1 MSGEANAAMSTIY
14 EVIQLQ
20 SMGHNVK
27 IVALLDYTTGADM
40 VLSHDKFENLY
51 DLNGKTIGVEKGSIS
66 HYTLLQALHKAGLT
80 QSDVRFEFKTMSE
93 LITLFKEKN

>member
-1 MSGEANAAMSTIY
+1 
-14 EVIQLQ
+14 
-20 SMGHNVK
+20 
-27 IVALLDYTTGADM
+27 M

-93 LITLFKEKN
+93 LITLFKKKKLTSSVHTIRLHLRLLKKLMLILFLVQRKFPKNL